1 MLCSLSAQK
10 MEVSVKHSLLWENW
24 DSKAHV
30 KNIHEEHYKQLY
42 AKFDNL
48 HAIDNIPKNV
58 TLEKLTKEV
67 IENLSIPISILKMEF
82 VIKIPPTWITPGPD
96 GLH

>member
-10 MEVSVKHSLLWENW
+10 IEVSVKHYLSWENW
-24 DSKAHV
+24 DSKVHV
-30 KNIHEEHYKQLY
+30 KNIHEEHYKQFY
-42 AKFDNL
+42 AKLDNL
-48 HAIDNIPKNV
+48 HAVDKIPKNV
-58 TLEKLTKEV
+58 TPEKLTKEV
-67 IENLSIPISILKMEF
+67 IENLNLPISILKLEF